1 METTTTLIST
11 YADLLRVSKVAALFV
26 SKDKPNLMNASLAV
40 VENNLTLS
48 ATDSYQAI
56 IITTTIFADTSVAQ
70 RVTTDVNGYDSHLIL
85 SPKDMVLALA
95 AHKGTAKGT
104 NPEIRVTFD
113 DSKIWIASEAA
124 TNSLDYSYRDQV
136 PDYASLLPKNGSMS
150 EDNVGLNPAL
160 LGIAATACEI
170 WRGKSALP
178 MILHHVEPGRPA
190 HWSLTTDEGT
200 LNGLLMPMRL

>member
-11 YADLLRVSKVAALFV
+11 YADLLRISKVAALFV
-26 SKDKPNLMNASLAV
+26 SKDKPQLSQASLAV

-56 IITTTIFADTSVAQ
+56 IITTTIYADLTVTE
-70 RVTTDVNGYDSHLIL
+70 RVTTDVNGYASHLVL

-104 NPEIRVTFD
+104 NPEVRVTID
-113 DSKIWIASEAA
+113 DGKIWIASEAA
-124 TNSLDYSYRDQV
+124 TNSLDYDYRSNV
-136 PDYASLLPKNGSMS
+136 PDYAALLPKSDSVS
-150 EDNVGLNPAL
+150 EGNVGLNPAL
-160 LGIAATACEI
+160 LGIAATACEV
-170 WRGKSALP
+170 WRGKSDLP

-190 HWSLTTDEGT
+190 HWSLTTDEGS
-200 LNGLLMPMRL
+200 LNGLLMPSRL